1 MKYDLIIIGGGLSG
15 LAAGIR
21 SAHFGYRVCILE
33 QQGRIGGLNSY
44 YNYQGRIFDIGL
56 HAITNYVPRHIKS
69 TPLAKTLR
77 QLRLSY
83 NDFQLLPQQ
92 ISRITFPTKELR
104 FSNDFNFFIQE
115 ISEKF
120 PHQIDQFTKFVQSL
134 KGYDEFST
142 KKEFVST
149 RQILQSFFSDPLL
162 IEMLLCPLMFYGCSW
177 ENDIDFAQ
185 FSVLFRSIFCE
196 GFARPQDGMS
206 KIIQLLKTKYQHCGG
221 ELKTNCKVQKLC
233 IHQNQAKE
241 VLLANGQI
249 MKAEKIISCIGLPE
263 TKTLCTSWG
272 DRATNLTIAQ
282 RHGALSFMECILIL
296 KTLPSQLLFDTT
308 ILFYNDSEHFLY
320 QRPKTLIDTSSGVIC
335 CPNNYQSEKPLSEG
349 MIRITHLANF
359 ALWNGLNKEEYQ
371 VQKKLCLRE
380 SLKRVEKFIP
390 GLQDTILIHDIF
402 TPKTIEKFTG
412 RRQGA
417 VYGTPDKTKD
427 GLTPIKNLFIC
438 GTDQGYLGI
447 IGSMLSGIS
456 MANSHILY

>member
-1 MKYDLIIIGGGLSG
+1 MGGGLSG

-21 SAHFGYRVCILE
+21 SAHFGNRVCILE
-33 QQGRIGGLNSY
+33 QQGRVGGLNSY
-44 YNYQGRIFDIGL
+44 YHYQGRIFDIGL

-83 NDFQLLPQQ
+83 DDFQLQQQQ

-104 FSNDFNFFIQE
+104 FTNDFNFFIQE

-120 PHQIDQFTKFVQSL
+120 PHQIDQFTKLVQSL
-134 KGYDEFST
+134 KGYDEFSE

-221 ELKTNCKVQKLC
+221 ELKTNCKVQKLH
-233 IHQNQAKE
+233 IHQNQVSE
-241 VLLANGQI
+241 VHLSNGQT
-249 MKAEKIISCIGLPE
+249 MKAEKFISCIGLPE
-263 TKTLCTSWG
+263 TKALCTSWG
-272 DRATNLTIAQ
+272 DIATNPTIGS
-282 RHGALSFMECILIL
+282 RHGALSFMESIIILN
-296 KTLPSQLLFDTT
+296 TTPSQLTFDTT
-308 ILFYNDSEHFLY
+308 ILFYNDSERFFY

-335 CPNNYQSEKPLSEG
+335 CPN
-349 MIRITHLANF
+349 
-359 ALWNGLNKEEYQ
+359 ALDEEEYHI
-371 VQKKLCLRE
+371 QKKFCLRE
-380 SLKRVEKFIP
+380 SLKKVERFIP
-390 GLQDTILIHDIF
+390 GLQDRILIHDIF

-456 MANSHILY
+456 MANAHILY